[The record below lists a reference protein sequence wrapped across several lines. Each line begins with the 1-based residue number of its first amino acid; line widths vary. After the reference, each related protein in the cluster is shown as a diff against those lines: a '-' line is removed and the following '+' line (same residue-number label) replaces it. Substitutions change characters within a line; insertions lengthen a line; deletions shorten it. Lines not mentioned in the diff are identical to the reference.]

1 MPIVAAAVVPHSPL
15 LIPAIAKDHAPL
27 ADQTRQAIKD
37 IGAEIYASAP
47 DVVVVCTPHG
57 PAIRGSFVIH
67 TATHFHG
74 TLKDF
79 GDFQTA
85 VDVEC
90 STATAQE
97 IKQRAEHDRVP
108 VRLQTDE
115 QLDYGTSVPM
125 VFWQPHFSHIPLLP
139 ITTTDHPPE
148 ELSRIARVIHD
159 VATASSKRFALV
171 ASADLLRR
179 TDPGSAESRRPQPL
193 ERKISQA
200 ITAVDPS
207 GIPED
212 QPIDVCGLEPITL
225 LLHVLH
231 GLADHGSI
239 TSFEAPFGVGL
250 LTATFSL
257 RR

>member
-15 LIPAIAKDHAPL
+15 LVPAIAKDHLAL
-27 ADQTRQAIKD
+27 ADQTRQAIEN

-47 DVVVVCTPHG
+47 DVVVICTPHG
-57 PAIRGSFVIH
+57 PAIKESFVMH
-67 TATHFHG
+67 TAELFHG
-74 TLKDF
+74 TLKAF
-79 GDFQTA
+79 GDFQTT
-85 VDVEC
+85 VDVSC

-97 IKQRAEHDRVP
+97 LKHRAEHDHVS

-115 QLDYGTSVPM
+115 QLDYGTTVPL
-125 VFWQPHFSHIPLLP
+125 VFWQSHLSAIPILP
-139 ITTTDHPPE
+139 ITVVDHSAE
-148 ELSRIARVIHD
+148 DLTRIARVIHD
-159 VATASSKRFALV
+159 VMTSSSKRFALV

-179 TDPGSAESRRPQPL
+179 ADPGAAESRRPQPL

-200 ITAVDPS
+200 LTTVDPS
-207 GIPED
+207 SLPDD
-212 QPIDVCGLEPITL
+212 QPLDVCGVQPISL

-231 GLADHGSI
+231 SLADRGSI

-250 LTATFSL
+250 LTATFTL